1 VQINHQTEREDKT
14 IKMLMGPGILV
25 ATIMALTAC
34 SGSSGHTVA
43 GAPGGDS
50 AYRDALYTG
59 CQSVQDR
66 TNSDGTVTSEGDCRC
81 MTDLFAD
88 DAGSYK
94 AVSDELA
101 AGTLGTATF
110 DKTFALT
117 HLTQVTA
124 CASK

>member
-1 VQINHQTEREDKT
+1 VQINHKTEREDKT
-14 IKMLMGPGILV
+14 IKMLMGSGILV

-50 AYRDALYTG
+50 AYRDAVYTAG

-66 TNSDGTVTSEGDCRC
+66 TNSDGTVMSEGQCRC
-81 MTDLFAD
+81 IMDLAAD
-88 DAGSYK
+88 DAGSYQAFSK
-94 AVSDELA
+94 QVA
-101 AGTLGTATF
+101 AGSFDSATF
-110 DKTFALT
+110 GLT
-117 HLTQVTA
+117 HVTQVTA